1 MENGSDK
8 INYEKTSRIIYKIQL
23 LVASC
28 IFITEIVDNAVLYIT
43 RSQGYGPDT
52 IQQKLIRYLLVPTII
67 DFGVI
72 LYSRYRLR
80 KGLDIDNQKLVLIF
94 STTVICTNVAFTH
107 YQFASVLVVFILP
120 LLVSIL
126 YEDPQLSIVALS
138 FALVGQTVAVVARAI
153 DPLYNKDII
162 PEAAVAYTFTI
173 GVFLISKYLG
183 NTLITRREELSA
195 ALVSSEKANAT
206 LERAKLSLKMLETLA
221 RTIDAK
227 DKYTNGHSSRVAIY
241 ATILAENLGWSEKQI
256 EMLKY
261 EALLHDIGKIGVPD
275 SVLNKPDRLTATE
288 FNIIKSHTLVGSD
301 ILKNMIAVPTAAS
314 VAKYHHERYDG
325 NGYPSGLKGTDI
337 PLDARIVCIADA
349 YDAMSSDRI
358 YRKALSEEIIR
369 KELIRGRG
377 TQFDPDLLDV
387 FLKLFDA
394 HKLVIK
400 PDSIVSM
407 ENAGRRDH
415 EYILNDIE
423 RVLRNLTD
431 YDESYIAYND
441 FNKFYKYMRNIGLR
455 YNRSVEVLSV
465 TMISDSSDISLATQ
479 EDAASTL
486 EVAIKKNIRAVD
498 VYYRYSDF
506 RHMIILL
513 DAGSENIDIITHR
526 IDFDFK
532 TNEQSGKY
540 DLTFEMNESIKA

>member
-1 MENGSDK
+1 LEIGSDK
-8 INYEKTSRIIYKIQL
+8 INYEKTNRIIHKIQL
-23 LVASC
+23 LIASC
-28 IFITEIVDNAVLYIT
+28 IFVTEIIDNAILYIT

-52 IQQKLIRYLLVPTII
+52 IQQKLIRYLLIPTII
-67 DFGVI
+67 DFGII
-72 LYSRYRLR
+72 LYVKFRLH
-80 KGLDIDNQKLVLIF
+80 KGLDIDNQKLIHIF
-94 STTVICTNVAFTH
+94 SITVICTNVAFTH
-107 YQFASVLVVFILP
+107 YQFACVLAIFILP
-120 LLVSIL
+120 VLISIL

-138 FALVGQTVAVVARAI
+138 FALVGQTISVVARAI

-162 PEAAVAYTFTI
+162 PEAAIAFSFTI
-173 GVFLISKYLG
+173 CVFLISKHLG

-195 ALVSSEKANAT
+195 ALVNSEKMNAT

-227 DKYTNGHSSRVAIY
+227 DKYTNGHSSRVAVY
-241 ATILAENLGWSEKQI
+241 ATILAKNLGWSEKQI

-301 ILKNMIAVPTAAS
+301 ILKNMIAVPTASS
-314 VAKYHHERYDG
+314 VAKYHHERFDG
-325 NGYPSGLKGTDI
+325 GGYPSGLKGLDI
-337 PLDARIVCIADA
+337 PTDARIVCIADA

-358 YRKALSEEIIR
+358 YRKALPEEVIR
-369 KELIRGRG
+369 RELVRGRG
-377 TQFDPDLLDV
+377 TQFDPEMLDV
-387 FLKLFDA
+387 FLKLFDE

-400 PDSIVSM
+400 PDSIASM
-407 ENAGRRDH
+407 EGSGNSNH

-431 YDESYIAYND
+431 YEDSYLAYND

-455 YNRSVEVLSV
+455 YNHSIEVLSV
-465 TMISDSSDISLATQ
+465 TLVPDGSDIPLEVQ
-479 EDAASTL
+479 ENAASVL

-506 RHMIILL
+506 KHMIILL
-513 DAGSENIDIITHR
+513 DAGEQNVDIITHR

-532 TNEQSGKY
+532 TNDSSGKY
-540 DLTFEMNESIKA
+540 DLTFEMNESITA